1 MQNRS
6 FNSTKTQKQHNTTN
20 EVKYTYDDEME
31 LLDFITLPTSLSKHI
46 YTYKQNTHTQF
57 YTVYFLLLFYLHADI
72 THTYASAFNIMHF

>member
-20 EVKYTYDDEME
+20 AVKYTYDAMGY
-31 LLDFITLPTSLSKHI
+31 LDFITLSPSLSKHI
-46 YTYKQNTHTQF
+46 YIYKQNTNTQF

-72 THTYASAFNIMHF
+72 THTHTRS